1 MRTDT
6 IRTIIRSKKIFDLYN
21 PLTASHRNTRLPVC
35 ERLSFSPKFPHSRN
49 TTRLQNVSHRRI
61 RSYAAVNVN
70 VNKRVIFQKSAGENS
85 LGERATNERP
95 GRRRDYGREPAQVN
109 RSEPRRDLIKRRR
122 RDRRRRRRRERRR
135 RRAIESRGAR
145 HVTRNFKRLS
155 IPIYS
160 RFDAPAQ
167 SAGSFLQARTTF
179 GQLDGTNGILNC
191 GRGVSLHAMLTARA

>member
-1 MRTDT
+1 M
-6 IRTIIRSKKIFDLYN
+6 N
-21 PLTASHRNTRLPVC
+21 
-35 ERLSFSPKFPHSRN
+35 
-49 TTRLQNVSHRRI
+49 
-61 RSYAAVNVN
+61 
-70 VNKRVIFQKSAGENS
+70 
-85 LGERATNERP
+85 

-122 RDRRRRRRRERRR
+122 RRRR

-167 SAGSFLQARTTF
+167 SAGSLLQARTTF